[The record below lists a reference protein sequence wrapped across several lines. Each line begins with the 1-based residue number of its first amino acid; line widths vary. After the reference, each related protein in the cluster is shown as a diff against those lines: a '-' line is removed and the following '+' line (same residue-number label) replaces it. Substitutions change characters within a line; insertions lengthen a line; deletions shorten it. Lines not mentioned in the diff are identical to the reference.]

1 MICNSII
8 KYKKYLQ
15 SITDKSIKNIL
26 RTADLAFMYIQYKY
40 NFSEE
45 KTHMIIDKMN
55 KKYFYDIPDSKRKS
69 KVIDLYKANDIVNMI
84 EEVIS
89 SEKKK
94 VVKC

>member
-1 MICNSII
+1 
-8 KYKKYLQ
+8 
-15 SITDKSIKNIL
+15 
-26 RTADLAFMYIQYKY
+26 
-40 NFSEE
+40 
-45 KTHMIIDKMN
+45 MIIDKMN